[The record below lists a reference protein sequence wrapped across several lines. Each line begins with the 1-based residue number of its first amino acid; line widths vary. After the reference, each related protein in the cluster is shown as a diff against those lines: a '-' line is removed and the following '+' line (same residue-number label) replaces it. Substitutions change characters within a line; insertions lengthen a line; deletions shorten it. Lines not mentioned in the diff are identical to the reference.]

1 MMVLQIEAPE
11 TIRLVERL
19 SDLTGESAETV
30 VQVALRERLARF
42 RTPEE
47 EAERRA
53 RVYALVKQLQARFKE
68 HPEAMVDHGEL
79 LYGEDGLPR

>member
-1 MMVLQIEAPE
+1 MALQIEAPE
-11 TIRLVERL
+11 TIRLIEDL
-19 SDLTGESAETV
+19 SRRTGESAETV
-30 VQVALRERLARF
+30 VRVAVQEKLARL

-53 RVYALVKQLQARFKE
+53 RVYALVHELATSIKE
-68 HPEAMVDHGEL
+68 SGVPLEDPDEL

>member
-1 MMVLQIEAPE
+1 MALQIKAPE
-11 TIRLVERL
+11 TISVIQELARRTGQSEER
-19 SDLTGESAETV
+19 V
-30 VQVALRERLARF
+30 VDVAVRERLARL

-53 RVYALVKQLQARFKE
+53 RVYALVHELATMIKE
-68 HPEAMVDHGEL
+68 SGVPLEDPGEL